1 MTPLFKT
8 HFSIGRSILRIDDID
23 RICTEENIKE
33 VFLVEDT
40 MAGFPDAFRT
50 FGQRLKFGF
59 RFSIYNEDLSEESES
74 KMIAFPNGDEGAKE
88 LYSLYTKSFDKK
100 IINPWELTKNIQYVV
115 PFYDSFLHK
124 NLTSFSNCI
133 INLPSNV
140 PFLIE
145 RNSLPFDMILEE
157 KIINY
162 VTNTFGKVE
171 EHIELAKSIY
181 YEKVEDVSAFQTYK
195 CICNRKPGRQSS
207 LSNPR
212 LDHFGSDRFCI
223 EAWKEEK

>member
-8 HFSIGRSILRIDDID
+8 HFSIGRSILRIDDVD
-23 RICTEENIKE
+23 RICKEENIE
-33 VFLVEDT
+33 DVFLVEDT
-40 MAGFPDAFRT
+40 MAGFPNAFRT
-50 FGQRLKFGF
+50 FGYRLKFGF

-74 KMIAFPNGDEGAKE
+74 KMIAFPSGDEGAKE

-100 IINPWELTKNIQYVV
+100 IVNPWELTKYIQYVV

-124 NLTSFSNCI
+124 NLTSFSNCMI
-133 INLPSNV
+133 VLPSNV
-140 PFLIE
+140 PFFIE
-145 RNSLPFDMILEE
+145 RNGLPFDTILEE
-157 KIINY
+157 KIVDYI
-162 VTNTFGKVE
+162 TNTFGNVE

-181 YEKVEDVSAFQTYK
+181 YENTEDVSAFQTYK

-223 EAWKEEK
+223 QSWKEEK